1 MARRRQARNGE
12 EASENPWLDAAGRR
26 ETGGS
31 ESERKEERKGAEGKE
46 QQQ

>member
-1 MARRRQARNGE
+1 MR
-12 EASENPWLDAAGRR
+12 SENPWLDAAERG
-26 ETGGS
+26 ETGRS